1 MLLWSSVQDG
11 DPTAVDKRTRHAA
24 LPVTRG
30 VKLSANL
37 WAWLGPYTPAHQ
49 LNCVHSP
56 LPATAEPEAVE
67 YEGLKQE
74 LR

>member
-1 MLLWSSVQDG
+1 MLLWPSVLDG
-11 DPTAVDKRTRHAA
+11 DPTVVDKRTRHAA

-49 LNCVHSP
+49 LNCVRSP